1 MRKITGFLAI
11 AIVLLLAAGTLL
23 ALAPAPE
30 VDDDLWAGRRLFP
43 SFGPGLRALRH
54 SANGNYYILI
64 SSGGVSVFDS
74 SGRKTALIAAPPPA
88 PAAPPAAS
96 RHQAAQSTAGFAE
109 DCDVDAKGNVYLAD
123 GQKNIVTE
131 FDSSGKTL
139 HSFPVS
145 AIASLAV
152 LPTGEV
158 VVSQTQSDH
167 HVTVYTAEGKI
178 ARQFGDIESMSSR
191 PDIDHYLNLGR
202 VASDPQGHIYYGF
215 TYMPEPLVRQYDS
228 FGDAKL
234 DFEFTGVD
242 AFGEASARRRAIER
256 KENSD
261 EPIVFQPILTGFGV
275 DPVNGDLWMG
285 LHNLLLHFD
294 KDGIRRS
301 EYDLYTP
308 NGSPLD
314 ASLILVEENRLLIG
328 ADPAGIYEFHRPDRK
343 R

>member
-1 MRKITGFLAI
+1 MRKITGFLAL
-11 AIVLLLAAGTLL
+11 AIGLLLVVGILRAR
-23 ALAPAPE
+23 APE
-30 VDDDLWAGRRLFP
+30 VDDDLWASRRLFP
-43 SFGPGLRALRH
+43 SLGPGLRALRH
-54 SANGNYYILI
+54 SANGNYYVLI

-74 SGRKTALIAAPPPA
+74 SGRKIAMIAAPAPA
-88 PAAPPAAS
+88 PAPPPPTS
-96 RHQAAQSTAGFAE
+96 RRQAVQSPVGFAV
-109 DCDVDAKGNVYLAD
+109 DCDVDDKGNVYLAD

-131 FDSSGKTL
+131 FDSTGKTL
-139 HSFPVS
+139 HSFPANAVT
-145 AIASLAV
+145 SLAV

-158 VVSQTQSDH
+158 AVSQTQSDH
-167 HVTVYTAEGKI
+167 HVTVYTSEGKI

-242 AFGEASARRRAIER
+242 AFPEASARRRAIER

-301 EYDLYTP
+301 EYDLYTAQ
-308 NGSPLD
+308 GSPLD
-314 ASLILVEENRLLIG
+314 ATFILVEENRLLIG
-328 ADPAGIYEFHRPDRK
+328 SDPAGIYEFHRPDRK